1 MSVRVLFPC
10 CLALWVALGV
20 AVAQPN
26 PVSHGA
32 QFPANRAGS
41 KAKAVELN
49 HEGNDSV
56 GAKQYEQAKAL
67 FKRAIQ
73 LDPKLSDAYEN
84 LALILLLDGNDVAA
98 EHTALELLAL
108 APGNYNGRLVAGVAA
123 LNRNSFSRSLDYLTP
138 LIRSG
143 ADDPLVTAAYAI
155 ALEGSGRKAEAARF
169 SVRAARPQV
178 EPHDAML
185 AGQIFRQPK
194 LKALAQKWM
203 EAGVA
208 NAGAA
213 INPDLLYMLAGVYTE
228 QGRLAE
234 ASALYNR
241 MLKVSPGNVDAL
253 VELSELERRLGQQ
266 EKSVS
271 HLYAAKTLAA
281 TDPATLLHFSQAC
294 LRRRMYVDA
303 RDALK
308 KVVADDR
315 FNRHAWY
322 QLGLAQFRLG
332 ETAAAETAF
341 RAALDLDGVDEWAR
355 VGLGAVLMSTG
366 RQQESAVEFQRV
378 LQRNPGSA
386 AAHYY
391 LAQIHRAEGNP
402 LLALRDLRQAVNNAR
417 DDARPFAALGQ
428 LQLAQH
434 DLPSARASL
443 RKALELDPRYA
454 PAHYQMARLLT
465 ATGERAEAAKELE
478 LFTKYHDEENKEG
491 IVGMVSAGKWDY
503 AGYLPPDSSTRP

>member
-1 MSVRVLFPC
+1 MLTKVVFPR
-10 CLALWVALGV
+10 CLVVWAALGA

-32 QFPANRAGS
+32 QSPANKAGS
-41 KAKAVELN
+41 RAKAVELN

-67 FKRAIQ
+67 FKQAIQ

-84 LALILLLDGNDVAA
+84 LALISLLDGNDAAA

-123 LNRNSFSRSLDYLTP
+123 LNRNSFSRGRDYLTP

-155 ALEGSGRKAEAARF
+155 ALQGSGRTTEAATF
-169 SVRAARPQV
+169 SSRVAMLRV
-178 EPHDAML
+178 EAPDALL

-194 LKALAQKWM
+194 LQAIAQNWM

-228 QGRLAE
+228 QGRLAD

-241 MLKVSPGNVDAL
+241 MLELSPGNVDAL

-281 TDPATLLHFSQAC
+281 TDAATLLHFSQVC

-303 RDALK
+303 RDALN

-341 RAALDLDGVDEWAR
+341 RAALDLYGVDEWSR

-366 RQQESAVEFQRV
+366 RQREAATELQRV
-378 LQRNPGSA
+378 LQRNPRSA

-391 LAQIHRAEGNP
+391 LAQIHRADGNIP
-402 LLALRDLRQAVNNAR
+402 LALRDLKQAVNNGR
-417 DDARPFAALGQ
+417 DDARPLAALGQ

-434 DLPSARASL
+434 DLLSAHASL
-443 RKALELDPRYA
+443 RKAIELDPRYA
-454 PAHYQMARLLT
+454 PAHYQMARLLKV
-465 ATGERAEAAKELE
+465 AGEQAEAAKELE
-478 LFTKYHDEENKEG
+478 LFNKYHDEENKKG

-503 AGYLPPDSSTRP
+503 AGYLPPD

>member
-1 MSVRVLFPC
+1 MLTKVVFPR
-10 CLALWVALGV
+10 CLVVWAALGA

-32 QFPANRAGS
+32 QSPANKAGS
-41 KAKAVELN
+41 RAKAVELN

-67 FKRAIQ
+67 FKQAIQ

-84 LALILLLDGNDVAA
+84 LALISLLDGNDAAA

-123 LNRNSFSRSLDYLTP
+123 LNRNSFSRGRDYLTP

-155 ALEGSGRKAEAARF
+155 ALQGSGRTTEAATF
-169 SVRAARPQV
+169 SSKVAMLRV
-178 EPHDAML
+178 EAPDALL

-194 LKALAQKWM
+194 LQAIAQNWM

-228 QGRLAE
+228 QGRLAD

-241 MLKVSPGNVDAL
+241 MLELSPGNVDAL

-281 TDPATLLHFSQAC
+281 TDAATLLHFSQVC

-303 RDALK
+303 RDALN

-341 RAALDLDGVDEWAR
+341 RAALDLYGVDEWSR

-366 RQQESAVEFQRV
+366 RQREAATELQRV
-378 LQRNPGSA
+378 LQRNPRSA

-391 LAQIHRAEGNP
+391 LAQIHRADGNIP
-402 LLALRDLRQAVNNAR
+402 LALRDLKQAVNNGR
-417 DDARPFAALGQ
+417 DDARPLAALGQ

-434 DLPSARASL
+434 DLLSAHASL
-443 RKALELDPRYA
+443 RKAIELDPRYA
-454 PAHYQMARLLT
+454 PAHYQMARLLK
-465 ATGERAEAAKELE
+465 ATGEQAEAAKELE
-478 LFTKYHDEENKEG
+478 LFNKYHDEENKKG

-503 AGYLPPDSSTRP
+503 AGYLPPD

>member
-1 MSVRVLFPC
+1 MLTKVVFPR
-10 CLALWVALGV
+10 CLVVWAALGA

-32 QFPANRAGS
+32 QSPANKAGS
-41 KAKAVELN
+41 RAKAVELN

-67 FKRAIQ
+67 FKQAIQ

-84 LALILLLDGNDVAA
+84 LALISLLDGNDAAA

-123 LNRNSFSRSLDYLTP
+123 LNRNSFSRGRDYLTP

-155 ALEGSGRKAEAARF
+155 ALQGSGRTTEAATF
-169 SVRAARPQV
+169 SSRVAMLRV
-178 EPHDAML
+178 EAPDALL

-194 LKALAQKWM
+194 LQAIAQNWM

-228 QGRLAE
+228 QGRLAD

-241 MLKVSPGNVDAL
+241 MLELSPGNVDAL

-281 TDPATLLHFSQAC
+281 TDAATLLHFSQVC

-303 RDALK
+303 RDALN

-341 RAALDLDGVDEWAR
+341 RAALDLYGVDEWSR

-366 RQQESAVEFQRV
+366 RQREAATQLQRV
-378 LQRNPGSA
+378 LQRNPRSA

-391 LAQIHRAEGNP
+391 LAQIHRADGNIP
-402 LLALRDLRQAVNNAR
+402 LALRDLKQAVNNGR
-417 DDARPFAALGQ
+417 DDARPLAALGQ

-434 DLPSARASL
+434 DLLSAHASL
-443 RKALELDPRYA
+443 RKAIELDPRYA
-454 PAHYQMARLLT
+454 PAHYQMARLLKV
-465 ATGERAEAAKELE
+465 AGEQAEAAKELE
-478 LFTKYHDEENKEG
+478 LFNKYHDEENKKG

-503 AGYLPPDSSTRP
+503 AGYLPPD

>member
-1 MSVRVLFPC
+1 MLTKVVFPR
-10 CLALWVALGV
+10 CLVVWAALGA

-32 QFPANRAGS
+32 QSPANKAGS
-41 KAKAVELN
+41 RAKAVELN

-67 FKRAIQ
+67 FKQAIQ

-84 LALILLLDGNDVAA
+84 LALISLLDGNDAAA

-123 LNRNSFSRSLDYLTP
+123 LNRNSFSRGRDYLTP

-155 ALEGSGRKAEAARF
+155 ALQGSGRTTEAATF
-169 SVRAARPQV
+169 SSRVAMLRV
-178 EPHDAML
+178 EAPDALL

-194 LKALAQKWM
+194 LQAIAQNWM

-228 QGRLAE
+228 QGRLAD

-241 MLKVSPGNVDAL
+241 MLELSPGNVDAL

-281 TDPATLLHFSQAC
+281 TDAATLLHFSQVC

-303 RDALK
+303 RDALN

-341 RAALDLDGVDEWAR
+341 RAALDLYGVDEWSR

-366 RQQESAVEFQRV
+366 RQREAATQLQRV
-378 LQRNPGSA
+378 LQRNPRSA

-391 LAQIHRAEGNP
+391 LAQIHRADGNIP
-402 LLALRDLRQAVNNAR
+402 LALRDLKQAVNNGR
-417 DDARPFAALGQ
+417 DDARPLAALGQ

-434 DLPSARASL
+434 DLLSAHASL
-443 RKALELDPRYA
+443 RKAIELDPRYA
-454 PAHYQMARLLT
+454 PAHYQMARLLK
-465 ATGERAEAAKELE
+465 ATGEQAEAAKELE
-478 LFTKYHDEENKEG
+478 LFNKYHDEENKKG

-503 AGYLPPDSSTRP
+503 AGYLPPD